1 MFLFPY
7 SIIKRVESSIL
18 FFQGLDGGKSSTSS
32 SNRGSYGSSARGR
45 QNIYS
50 ASFETYGAD
59 EAKTYYPKTRD
70 TKRILVT
77 ALQEHYLFSSLAPS
91 DVTDVMNAMQRQMIH
106 SGDLIIQQGDPGNK
120 FYILEEGDCEVVVD
134 GAVVAQMGPGQA
146 FGELAL
152 MYNCPRAA
160 TIRAVSMCTVWTLG
174 RLTFRRLLAT
184 TASSAIAERC
194 AFLKKVPQLGSL
206 SNNAIN
212 SIAGA
217 MESKTY
223 RRDDNIIEQGERG
236 DAFYV
241 LKDGS
246 CSAYQSKSPGEA
258 AVKVGD
264 LVAGDFFG
272 ETALLNNEPRN
283 ATVTVSSQMT
293 EVLVLSKNDFEMI
306 LGPLGS
312 QLQSVS
318 REREVKAQ
326 ETHEK
331 KGKATPA
338 EKEARRAS
346 QGDMTILMKDLN
358 PICTLGTGTF
368 GRVKLVEHTTT
379 GRTMALKAMMKT
391 QIIKSHQEKNVVAEK
406 DILLECTHPF
416 IIKLYRTFQNDN
428 SIYMLLEL
436 VQGGELWTL
445 LYQNQSAVPRTKLG
459 GYTNG
464 PSQFYAACVISCF
477 QHVHELGVAYRDLK
491 PENLLLGA
499 NGYLKMVD
507 FGFAKK
513 IPYYKGRVLQSK
525 SFTLCGTPEYLSPEL
540 VLSQG
545 HNQGVDW
552 WYVFTFFTC
561 LLASSSDYML
571 CNYTDII
578 CGVFVFFLFLFL

>member
-1 MFLFPY
+1 MD
-7 SIIKRVESSIL
+7 KL
-18 FFQGLDGGKSSTSS
+18 FFSIFLTNPKLKLYIFDQHFISFHRPHTNLFSLYAFFKQGLDGKTSS
-32 SNRGSYGSSARGR
+32 SGNRGSTGSARTGR

-70 TKRILVT
+70 TKRVLVT
-77 ALQEHYLFSSLAPS
+77 ALQDHYLFSSLAPS

-120 FYILEEGDCEVVVD
+120 FYILEEGECEVIVD
-134 GAVVAQMGPGQA
+134 GAVVAAMSPGNA

-217 MESKTY
+217 MESKTF
-223 RRDDNIIEQGERG
+223 RMNDNIIEQGERG

-246 CSAYQSKSPGEA
+246 CTAYQAKNPGEA

-272 ETALLNNEPRN
+272 ETALLTNEPRN
-283 ATVTVSSQMT
+283 ATVTVTSQMT

-312 QLQSVS
+312 QLQAKS
-318 REREVKAQ
+318 REREQKAQ
-326 ETHEK
+326 EMHEK
-331 KGKATPA
+331 KGSRTSNEKA
-338 EKEARRAS
+338 EQRRAS
-346 QGDMTILMKDLN
+346 QGDVSILMKDLN
-358 PICTLGTGTF
+358 AICTLGTGTF

-406 DILLECTHPF
+406 DILLECNHPF
-416 IIKLYRTFQNDN
+416 IINLYRTFQNDN

-459 GYTNG
+459 GYTNH
-464 PSQFYAACVISCF
+464 PSQFYSACVISCF
-477 QHVHELGVAYRDLK
+477 QHVHSLGVAYRDLK

-552 WYVFTFFTC
+552 W
-561 LLASSSDYML
+561 
-571 CNYTDII
+571 
-578 CGVFVFFLFLFL
+578 